1 MKIGIVNSS
10 LFAAEAMRH
19 AIVGQ
24 SHHEVVWIAR
34 SGSDAVERC
43 AQDPPDAVLLD
54 LVMPGMDGIE
64 TTRRIM
70 ATKPCAILV
79 ASGNVE
85 DNKAQIFEALGAGA
99 LDAVNTPAPGG
110 KVGAEGSRAL
120 IQKLDKISRLVGPD
134 SIGPRGA
141 GNRKPSGSLLV
152 IGASAGG
159 PAALAVVLGALPRSF
174 AAPVIVIQH
183 VDPQFASGLA
193 SWLGDQCALKVR
205 LAQEGDRPQSGQVLV
220 AAREEHLVF
229 TSPSRLGYT
238 RTPADISYRPSV
250 DVFLK
255 SVHHFWRGQVV
266 AVLLTGMGRDG
277 AEGLRLLRESGH
289 FTIAQNRQT
298 SAVYG
303 MPKAAAELNAATEIL
318 ALDKIGPRLAKLFP
332 AMKE

>member
-10 LFAAEAMRH
+10 LSAAEAMRRVI
-19 AIVGQ
+19 AGQ
-24 SHHEVVWIAR
+24 SRHEVVWIAR
-34 SGSDAVERC
+34 SGSDAVDLC
-43 AQDPPDAVLLD
+43 AQDPPDAVLMD

-70 ATKPCAILV
+70 AARPCAILV
-79 ASGNVE
+79 VSGNVE

-110 KVGAEGSRAL
+110 KLELEGSRAF

-134 SIGPRGA
+134 SLDLRGA
-141 GNRKPSGSLLV
+141 GDRKPSGSLLV

-159 PAALAVVLGALPRSF
+159 PAALAIVLGALPGNF

-193 SWLGDQCALKVR
+193 SWLDDQCVLSVR
-205 LAQEGDRPQSGQVLV
+205 LAKEGDRPQNGQVLI

-255 SVHHFWRGQVV
+255 SVHHFWRGHVI

-277 AEGLRLLRESGH
+277 AEGLRLLRENGH
-289 FTIAQNRQT
+289 LTIAQNRQT

-303 MPKAAAELNAATEIL
+303 MPKAAAELNAASEIL

-332 AMKE
+332 IVK